1 MPHARKLLRRPARV
15 NLLMRILYTLLF
27 HLALPMVLLRLYWRG
42 AKAPEYRRRWRE
54 RLAIY
59 PFRSR
64 QGVLWFHAVSVGEA
78 EAAFPLI
85 KLMQSRYPELPV
97 LVTTTTPTGSARVRA
112 VLAERVEHVYLPYD
126 LPIVVRRFIAHFRPR
141 LAVVMEKEIWPNLFA
156 ACAEAAIPLFIV
168 NARLSA
174 RSARSYQKIPALVR
188 PALASVVA
196 IAVQTDEDRARFIEI
211 GAEPGKVRV
220 LGNIKFDVTI
230 DPAAVAKGQSLK
242 AQAFAGRWILV
253 AASTHHG
260 EEDVLAE
267 LYPQLKA
274 ALPELLLLIVPRHP
288 ERFQPVRTL
297 CEQRGLRVVMRS
309 EQRPCSAQTDV
320 YIGDSM
326 GELKML
332 YAAADA
338 AFVGGSLVPVG
349 GHNVLEPAAVG
360 VPVVFGPEMFNF
372 QEIAE
377 RMLAAEAAI
386 QCADAT
392 ALSAAVL
399 RLHRDGE
406 FTHRLVGKAR
416 QFVADNQG
424 AAERAV
430 ALLAESL
437 KV

>member
-1 MPHARKLLRRPARV
+1 
-15 NLLMRILYTLLF
+15 MRQLYTAIFYLI
-27 HLALPMVLLRLYWRG
+27 LPVILLRLYWRG
-42 AKAPEYRRRWRE
+42 IKAPPYRQRWRE
-54 RLAIY
+54 RLGIY
-59 PFRSR
+59 PFQSR
-64 QGVLWFHAVSVGEA
+64 QGVLWVHAVSVGEA
-78 EAAFPLI
+78 ETAFPLI
-85 KLMQSRYPELPV
+85 KLMQIRYPELPV

-112 VLAERVEHVYLPYD
+112 VLGESVEHVYLPYD
-126 LPIVVRRFIAHFRPR
+126 LPLVVRRFIAHFRPR

-156 ACAEAAIPLFIV
+156 ACAEAAIPLYVV

-174 RSARSYQKIPALVR
+174 RSALSYQKIPALVR
-188 PALASVVA
+188 PALAGVAA
-196 IAVQTDEDRARFIEI
+196 IAVQTGEDRARFIEI
-211 GAEPGKVRV
+211 GAQPERVRV

-230 DPAAVAKGQSLK
+230 EPEAVAQGQSLK
-242 AQAFAGRWILV
+242 AQTFAGRWVLLI
-253 AASTHHG
+253 ASTHHG
-260 EEDVLAE
+260 EEEVFLE

-288 ERFQPVRTL
+288 ERFQLVRAL
-297 CEQRGLRVVMRS
+297 CEQRGLQMVMRS
-309 EQRPCSAQTDV
+309 EQRTCSAQTDV

-360 VPVVFGPEMFNF
+360 VPVMFGPEMFNF

-377 RMLAAEAAI
+377 SMLAAEAAI
-386 QCADAT
+386 QCVGAQT
-392 ALSAAVL
+392 VPAAVL
-399 RLHRDGE
+399 RLYQDIE
-406 FTHRLVGKAR
+406 FRNRLVGNAR

-424 AAERAV
+424 AAERTA

-437 KV
+437 DV

>member
-1 MPHARKLLRRPARV
+1 
-15 NLLMRILYTLLF
+15 MRQLYTAIF
-27 HLALPMVLLRLYWRG
+27 HLILPLVLLRLYWRG
-42 AKAPEYRRRWRE
+42 IKAPPYRQRWRE
-54 RLAIY
+54 RLGIY

-64 QGVLWFHAVSVGEA
+64 QGVVWFHAVSVGEA

-85 KLMQSRYPELPV
+85 KLMQCRYPELPV

-112 VLAERVEHVYLPYD
+112 VLADSVEHVYLPYD
-126 LPIVVRRFIAHFRPR
+126 LPLVVGRFIAHFRPR
-141 LAVVMEKEIWPNLFA
+141 LAVIMEKEIWPNLFA
-156 ACAEAAIPLFIV
+156 ACAEASIPLYIV
-168 NARLSA
+168 NARLSE
-174 RSARSYQKIPALVR
+174 RSAQSYQKIPALVR
-188 PALASVVA
+188 PALACVAA
-196 IAVQTDEDRARFIEI
+196 IAVQTGEDRARFIEI
-211 GAEPGKVRV
+211 GVQPERVRV

-230 DPAAVAKGQSLK
+230 VPEVLAQGQNLK
-242 AQAFAGRWILV
+242 AQAFAGRWVLLI
-253 AASTHHG
+253 ASTHHG
-260 EEDVLAE
+260 EEEVFLE

-288 ERFQPVRTL
+288 ERFQTVRAL
-297 CEQRGLRVVMRS
+297 CEQCGLQVVMRS
-309 EQRPCSAQTDV
+309 EQRACGTQTDV

-360 VPVVFGPEMFNF
+360 VPVLFGPEMFNF

-386 QCADAT
+386 QCAGVQAVP
-392 ALSAAVL
+392 AAVL
-399 RLHRDGE
+399 RLYQDIE
-406 FTHRLVGKAR
+406 FKNRLVGNAR

-424 AAERAV
+424 AAERTA
-430 ALLAESL
+430 ALMLESL

>member
-1 MPHARKLLRRPARV
+1 
-15 NLLMRILYTLLF
+15 MRFVYTLLF

-54 RLAIY
+54 RLGVY
-59 PFRSR
+59 SFQSR

-85 KLMQSRYPELPV
+85 KWMQSQYPELPV

-112 VLAERVEHVYLPYD
+112 VLADRVEHVYLPYD
-126 LPIVVRRFIAHFRPR
+126 LPLVVGRFIAHFRPR
-141 LAVVMEKEIWPNLFA
+141 LAVIMEKEIWPNLFA
-156 ACAEAAIPLFIV
+156 ACAEASLPLYIV

-174 RSARSYQKIPALVR
+174 RSAQSYQRIPALVR
-188 PALASVVA
+188 PALAGVAA
-196 IAVQTDEDRARFIEI
+196 IAVQTVDDRTRFIQI
-211 GAEPGKVRV
+211 GAQPDRVRV

-230 DPAAVAKGQSLK
+230 APEVQGRGQTLK
-242 AQAFAGRWILV
+242 AQAFAGRWVLV
-253 AASTHHG
+253 LASSHHG
-260 EEDVLAE
+260 EEEVFLA

-288 ERFQPVRTL
+288 ERFLTVRAL
-297 CEQRGLRVVMRS
+297 CEQRGLQVVMRS
-309 EQRPCSAQTDV
+309 EQRACSAQTDV

-349 GHNVLEPAAVG
+349 GHNVLEPAAAG
-360 VPVVFGPEMFNF
+360 VPVIFGPEMFNF

-377 RMLAAEAAI
+377 RMLAAEAAV
-386 QCADAT
+386 QCAGAQ
-392 ALSAAVL
+392 ALPGAVL
-399 RLHRDGE
+399 RLYQDIG
-406 FTHRLVGKAR
+406 FKNRLVGNAR

-424 AAERAV
+424 AAERTA

-437 KV
+437 DV